1 MKVHYISKNDG
12 RAFVF
17 VVKEGYTLTGTH
29 RPNVGFEIREF
40 ETYSAIVDKI
50 KEVNIIDVI
59 SDSTLQQVLKDLVAN
74 EAKIN
79 NKDAI
84 EAVKGLIEGI

>member
-29 RPNVGFEIREF
+29 RPNIGFELREF
-40 ETYSAIVDKI
+40 DTYSAIVEKI

-59 SDSTLQQVLKDLVAN
+59 ADSTLQQVLKELIEN
-74 EAKIN
+74 EQKIN
-79 NKDAI
+79 NK
-84 EAVKGLIEGI
+84 EAVEAIKDLIEGI

>member
-17 VVKEGYTLTGTH
+17 VAKEGYTLTGTH
-29 RPNVGFEIREF
+29 RPNIGFEIREF
-40 ETYSAIVDKI
+40 DTYSAIIEKI

-59 SDSTLQQVLKDLVAN
+59 SDSTLQDILKELVKN
-74 EAKIN
+74 EDKIN
-79 NKDAI
+79 NK
-84 EAVKGLIEGI
+84 EAVETVKGLIEGI